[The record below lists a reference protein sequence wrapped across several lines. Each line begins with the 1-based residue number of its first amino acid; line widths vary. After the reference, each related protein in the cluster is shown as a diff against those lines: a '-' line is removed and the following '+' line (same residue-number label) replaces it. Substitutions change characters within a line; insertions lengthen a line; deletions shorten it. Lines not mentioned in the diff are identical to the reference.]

1 MTTSKNETYLVLR
14 NFDACSETFK
24 KEIKMAKGLNQV
36 NLIGNL
42 GDEPVVKQ
50 IQSKSGLVANFTL
63 AINETHIDANGNK
76 VENTEWVRV
85 VAWGKLA
92 EIVQKFLHKG
102 SQVHITG
109 KIRTRSYQDKE
120 GQTRYTTEVH
130 ADELLMLSSPV
141 QKTAQQT
148 VNNTNAVANNNV
160 NSNANGNVYTNNNV
174 YGQPQPQNF
183 NNGQYVQNNAYSN
196 NGYAPLQPQPMAQPQ
211 YPSDDVLPF

>member
-1 MTTSKNETYLVLR
+1 
-14 NFDACSETFK
+14 
-24 KEIKMAKGLNQV
+24 MAKGLNQV
-36 NLIGNL
+36 NLIGNF
-42 GDEPVVKQ
+42 GDEPVIKQ
-50 IQSKSGLVANFTL
+50 LQTKTGLVANFTL
-63 AINETHIDANGNK
+63 AINETHLDANGNR

-92 EIVQKFLHKG
+92 EIVQKYLHKG

-148 VNNTNAVANNNV
+148 VNNTNSVAKNNV
-160 NSNANGNVYTNNNV
+160 NSDANGNAYTNNNV
-174 YGQPQPQNF
+174 YGQSQPQNF
-183 NNGQYVQNNAYSN
+183 NNSQYVQNNAYSN
-196 NGYAPLQPQPMAQPQ
+196 NGYAPQQSQPMQSQPMAQPQ
-211 YPSDDVLPF
+211 GFDDVLPF

>member
-1 MTTSKNETYLVLR
+1 MIIIHR
-14 NFDACSETFK
+14 

-50 IQSKSGLVANFTL
+50 IQSKSGLVSNFTL

-92 EIVQKFLHKG
+92 EIVQKYLHKG

-130 ADELLMLSSPV
+130 ADELLMLSSPAQKNV
-141 QKTAQQT
+141 QQN
-148 VNNTNAVANNNV
+148 VNNAQMANNNY
-160 NSNANGNVYTNNNV
+160 SNNNA
-174 YGQPQPQNF
+174 YGQGQQNMNMQPQPQSYNNAQYTQ
-183 NNGQYVQNNAYSN
+183 NNGFI
-196 NGYAPLQPQPMAQPQ
+196 PQPQATFIPT
-211 YPSDDVLPF
+211 DDALPF